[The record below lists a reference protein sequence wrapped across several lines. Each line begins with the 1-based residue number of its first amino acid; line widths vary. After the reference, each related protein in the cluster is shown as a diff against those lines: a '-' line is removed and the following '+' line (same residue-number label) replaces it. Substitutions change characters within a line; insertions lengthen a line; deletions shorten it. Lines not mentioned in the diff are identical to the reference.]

1 VSEVVFSE
9 PKYDTDRKPV
19 RKLGCAWWILSV
31 PLLVYILLPILAL
44 FLSTSPKEL
53 LENIQQPEVYQAIYI
68 SLMTSTAAAGITVVF
83 GIPFAYMMARK
94 EFRFKRLVDSA
105 LDIPIVL
112 PPAVAGLALL
122 MVYGRRGLIGGWLD
136 SVGLQI
142 AFTPV
147 AVIMAMIFISAPF
160 FIKSATIGFGN
171 IEPELEQA
179 ASLDGASQWYIF
191 RTITLPL
198 SRIALLGGLV
208 LTWTR
213 ALGEFGATIIFAGN
227 FPGITQTMPLAI
239 YLGFELDMEVA
250 ITLSVILI
258 LISFFTLVLLKG
270 FFLEKD

>member
-1 VSEVVFSE
+1 MSEVVFSE
-9 PKYDTDRKPV
+9 SKYETERKPIK
-19 RKLGCAWWILSV
+19 KLGCAWWILSV
-31 PLLVYILLPILAL
+31 PLLVYILLPVFAL
-44 FLSTSPKEL
+44 LLSTSPKDL
-53 LENIQQPEVYQAIYI
+53 LENLRQPEVYQSIYI
-68 SLMTSTAAAGITVVF
+68 SLITSTTAAGITVIF
-83 GIPFAYMMARK
+83 GIPLAYLMARK

-105 LDIPIVL
+105 LDLPIVL
-112 PPAVAGLALL
+112 PPAVAGIALL
-122 MVYGRRGLIGGWLD
+122 MVYGRRGLIGSWLD

-147 AVIMAMIFISAPF
+147 AVIMAMIFISSPF
-160 FIKSATIGFGN
+160 FIKSAAIGFGN

-179 ASLDGASQWYIF
+179 ASLDGASPWYIF
-191 RTITLPL
+191 RTITIPL
-198 SRIALLGGLV
+198 SRVALLGGLV

-258 LISFFTLVLLKG
+258 LISFITLVLLKG
-270 FFLEKD
+270 IFLESD

>member
-9 PKYDTDRKPV
+9 SKYDTDRKPI
-19 RKLGCAWWILSV
+19 RKLGCAWWIMSV
-31 PLLVYILLPILAL
+31 PLIVYIILPVLAL
-44 FLSTSPKEL
+44 LLSTSPEEL
-53 LENIQQPEVYQAIYI
+53 FENIQLPEVYQAIYI
-68 SLMTSTAAAGITVVF
+68 SLLTSTAAAGTTVIF
-83 GIPFAYMMARK
+83 GIPIAYLMARK

-105 LDIPIVL
+105 LDLPIVL

-142 AFTPV
+142 AFTPI
-147 AVIMAMIFISAPF
+147 AVIMAMIFISAPL
-160 FIKSATIGFGN
+160 FIKSAAIGFGN

-179 ASLDGASQWYIF
+179 ASLDGASPWYIF
-191 RTITLPL
+191 RMITLPL
-198 SRIALLGGLV
+198 SRVALLGGLV

-239 YLGFELDMEVA
+239 YLGFELDMEIA